1 MNDFMI
7 RMKYILT
14 PLSVLILIFFLSDN
28 LKAADKPVTEES
40 GNERPATESLD
51 ERRTIEAVSPPVS
64 DGQTID
70 NPATLSPFERGV
82 AEFNAE
88 NYEEALVLFEE
99 AYKDIKTDPKI
110 TTYIGRTH
118 REMQNFPEAVRFF
131 KETLKLDKKVG
142 DSSFLLADVL
152 FNTREYEEALTMVDT
167 ALGEGIRLP
176 ESNHLR
182 GQILSKLKRN
192 SEAIEAFEKAK
203 SLDPMLSQPAEFQI
217 ALVYLD
223 EKKFKKAKEVFN
235 GLITIDPTS
244 DWALF
249 SKEYLEAIGRV
260 KPSYRLNLSAGIQ
273 YDDNVLAIPIDQSLI
288 GIKKQGDWKG
298 VFSLFGEYTL
308 YQGTSWSTR
317 ASYSLY
323 ATRHSQRSYPKDNG
337 GVVFS
342 QDTTNHTISIMPSRG
357 TTRGVSSIILSYSY
371 LEIASVPYMFTFAVN
386 PSYTFIIN
394 DNQLGQLSL
403 KYKKQDQDQEF
414 FQRKFGSHTAREE
427 ERGADNYSG
436 GVAYIYK
443 FAEGNGLVNMRLEGE
458 LNDDEYGSN
467 WAYRAVRGSGG
478 LLYPF
483 PNNRVRANLY
493 LEVYNQAFSNINSL
507 YGIRRND
514 ITTVV
519 QPSLT
524 YPVTK
529 SLDLNMEYAYIN
541 DYSNISVYRYIKN
554 LYTGK
559 VVFRF

>member
-7 RMKYILT
+7 RMKYIIT

-40 GNERPATESLD
+40 GNERQQPATETLG
-51 ERRTIEAVSPPVS
+51 EKRTILPPIS
-64 DGQTID
+64 EGQTID
-70 NPATLSPFERGV
+70 NPANLSPFERGV
-82 AEFNAE
+82 TEFNDE

-99 AYKDIKTDPKI
+99 AYKGIQTDPQI
-110 TTYIGRTH
+110 TRYLALTH

-131 KETLKLDKKVG
+131 KETISLDRRAG

-152 FNTREYEEALTMVDT
+152 YNSREYEEALTVVDT

-176 ESNHLR
+176 ESNHLK
-182 GQILSKLKRN
+182 GQILTKLKRN
-192 SEAIEAFEKAK
+192 SEAIEAFKKAK
-203 SLDPMLSQPAEFQI
+203 SLDPMLSQPADFQI

-223 EKKFKKAKEVFN
+223 EKKFKKAEEVLN

-244 DWALF
+244 DWAVF
-249 SKEYLEAIGRV
+249 SKEYLEAILRIR
-260 KPSYRLNLSAGIQ
+260 PPYRLTLSAGIQ
-273 YDDNVLAIPIDQSLI
+273 YDDNVLAVPIDQSLI

-298 VFSLFGEYTL
+298 IFSLFGEYTI
-308 YQGTSWSTR
+308 YEGKTWSTR
-317 ASYSLY
+317 ASYSIN
-323 ATRHSQRSYPKDNG
+323 ATKHRQSSYPKDNG

-342 QDTTNHTISIMPSRG
+342 QDTINHTFSIMPSHG
-357 TTRGVSSIILSYSY
+357 TTSGVSAINLSYSY

-436 GVAYIYK
+436 GVGYIYK
-443 FAEGNGLVNMRLEGE
+443 FAKGNGLVNMRLEGE
-458 LNDDEYGSN
+458 LNDDEHGSN
-467 WAYRAVRGSGG
+467 WAYRGVRWSGG

-483 PNNRVRANLY
+483 SNNRVRANLY
-493 LEVYNQAFSNINSL
+493 LEVYNQAFSNINSI
-507 YGIRRND
+507 YGMRRND
-514 ITTVV
+514 TTTILE
-519 QPSLT
+519 PSLT
-524 YPVTK
+524 YAVTR